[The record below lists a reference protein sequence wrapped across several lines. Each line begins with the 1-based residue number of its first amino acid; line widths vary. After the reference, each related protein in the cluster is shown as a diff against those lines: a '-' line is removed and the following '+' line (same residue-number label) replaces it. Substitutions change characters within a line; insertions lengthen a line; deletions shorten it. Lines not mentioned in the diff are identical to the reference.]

1 MDRNE
6 WSQGA
11 AARLYDTESKIDFAI
26 AEVADLTRYLA
37 VGRVEQA
44 FVARLGQ
51 DALSELIAAQTGL
64 VESRARLLRAH
75 QAMLVAARAGG
86 LQWRMNGPFETPD
99 EGGGS
104 LPKTGHLRQVA

>member
-11 AARLYDTESKIDFAI
+11 ATRLHDTEAKVDFAI
-26 AEVADLTRYLA
+26 AEIADLTRYLA

-44 FVARLGQ
+44 FIARLGQ
-51 DALSELIAAQTGL
+51 DALAELTAAQGELIEG
-64 VESRARLLRAH
+64 RARLLRAH

-86 LQWRMNGPFETPD
+86 LHWRMNGPFETPD
-99 EGGGS
+99 EDGGGIH
-104 LPKTGHLRQVA
+104 KTGRLRQVA

>member
-1 MDRNE
+1 MDRTE
-6 WSQGA
+6 WSRGA

-44 FVARLGQ
+44 FVAKLGQ
-51 DALSELIAAQTGL
+51 ETLSELTAAQSGL
-64 VESRARLLRAH
+64 IECRARLLRAH
-75 QAMLVAARAGG
+75 QAMLVAARVDG

-99 EGGGS
+99 ESGGG